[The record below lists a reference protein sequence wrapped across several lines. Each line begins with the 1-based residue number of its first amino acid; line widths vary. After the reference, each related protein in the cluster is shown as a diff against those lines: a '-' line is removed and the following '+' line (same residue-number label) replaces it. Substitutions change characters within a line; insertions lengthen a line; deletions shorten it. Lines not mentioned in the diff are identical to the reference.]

1 MWWLAGSL
9 LFPGKLGE
17 GDNFDDIDDQG
28 DNFEGD
34 NDDDDDDVE
43 PICGGWLALYS
54 PRGTLDPGE
63 RYLLPGHQYSALHKI
78 GHNNKYKH
86 KIGQKYKYKKDTNT
100 ATSTTSHDVKMRVHE
115 VTM

>member
-9 LFPGKLGE
+9 LFPGKLGK
-17 GDNFDDIDDQG
+17 GDDDNFGDIDDHG
-28 DNFEGD
+28 DDFEGD

-78 GHNNKYKH
+78 GHKYKYKYKYKH
-86 KIGQKYKYKKDTNT
+86 KIGQKYKYK
-100 ATSTTSHDVKMRVHE
+100 
-115 VTM
+115 

>member
-9 LFPGKLGE
+9 LFPGKLVE
-17 GDNFDDIDDQG
+17 YDDGDNFDD
-28 DNFEGD
+28 DNDFEEN
-34 NDDDDDDVE
+34 NDDDVG

-78 GHNNKYKH
+78 GHKYKH
-86 KIGQKYKYKKDTNT
+86 KYK
-100 ATSTTSHDVKMRVHE
+100 
-115 VTM
+115 

>member
-9 LFPGKLGE
+9 LFPGKLDE
-17 GDNFDDIDDQG
+17 
-28 DNFEGD
+28 
-34 NDDDDDDVE
+34 DDDDDYFDDDVE
-43 PICGGWLALYS
+43 PICGGWLALYF
-54 PRGTLDPGE
+54 PRGTLYPGE

-78 GHNNKYKH
+78 GHKYKYKH

-100 ATSTTSHDVKMRVHE
+100 ATSTTSHDVKMKVNE

>member
-9 LFPGKLGE
+9 LFPGKLDE
-17 GDNFDDIDDQG
+17 DDDDDNF
-28 DNFEGD
+28 
-34 NDDDDDDVE
+34 DDDVE

-78 GHNNKYKH
+78 GHKYKYKH

-100 ATSTTSHDVKMRVHE
+100 ATSTTSHDVKMKVHE